1 MKNKTAQLFSLTIKR
16 IFPALLCLCLSFS
29 ACTSQIAQPAQETDT
44 LFSYAID
51 TRAGIITPRN
61 VKFNMA
67 MSEVLQATGLSED
80 DIAGEADDPV
90 IMHSIAIDGLSDN
103 IREIFVFQ
111 DDKLVTIR
119 YAVTVS
125 EEDYE
130 KTCQTLEDQASTEMH
145 TGWLVGKINSLAE
158 NSQTLWEDTEKNYVS
173 LSPAI
178 SSTPGER
185 VILLEVHMTHGDQK
199 TLID

>member
-1 MKNKTAQLFSLTIKR
+1 MKNKRTQLFFKMAKR
-16 IFPALLCLCLSFS
+16 LLPIVLCLGLLLS
-29 ACTSQIAQPAQETDT
+29 ACTAQPAGDEENDT

-51 TRAGIITPRN
+51 TRAGIITPRT
-61 VKFNMA
+61 VKFNMT
-67 MSEVLQATGLSED
+67 MDEVLQVTGLSKD
-80 DIAGEADDPV
+80 DIAGEEDDPV

-111 DDKLVTIR
+111 DDHLVTIR
-119 YAVTVS
+119 YAVTVP

-130 KTCQTLEDQASTEMH
+130 KTCQILEDQASTEMY
-145 TGWLVGKINSLAE
+145 TGNLVGKINSLAE

-185 VILLEVHMTHGDQK
+185 VILLEVHMTRGDRK